1 MRCLNLLVASAL
13 VLGLAWTA
21 STVADGAELSGEY
34 QRAQPP
40 RVQARE
46 AAVATTP
53 CGWRCRAPC
62 PDGYSCYP
70 LYGNARLPYGTPPYW
85 SRYTASGWTP

>member
-1 MRCLNLLVASAL
+1 MKCLNILVAFTIS
-13 VLGLAWTA
+13 LGMAWTA

-34 QRAQPP
+34 HRAQPP
-40 RVQARE
+40 RAQRRE
-46 AAVATTP
+46 AAVAVTA

-70 LYGNARLPYGTPPYW
+70 LYGNFRMPYGSPAYW
-85 SRYTASGWTP
+85 TRYTASGWTP